1 MQRVCLLLI
10 LGIVRGLAADDGASW
25 PAFRGPTGDGHST
38 ASELPLRWS
47 EDENVRWKTPIHDLG
62 WSSPVVQGGQVWLTT
77 ATEDGHEMFAVC
89 VDLETGRVVH
99 NLKLHEIED
108 PQPLGNTVNCY
119 ASPTPAIEPGRVYI
133 HFGSYGTTCLD
144 TTTARVLWQ
153 RRDLPC
159 NHFRG
164 PGSSPVLFENLLIL
178 TLDGFDEQYLVA
190 LDKGTG
196 KNVWKTHRSFDFGDL
211 DGDLRKA
218 YSTPLLVKVSGEW
231 RMYSCGAR
239 AAYAYEPRSGRELWM
254 LRYRGFSN
262 ASRPVFGAGLVFIN
276 TGFSKADLWAVRPG
290 GSGDVTETHVVWK
303 QTHGIPLKPSPV
315 FVGDRLY
322 FVNDSGIATCLA
334 ATTGEVIWQHRVNG
348 RYSASPIY
356 GAGRIYV
363 FSEEGRTTVLRPGDT
378 FEKLAENDLE
388 EGFMAS
394 PAVAGRALILRTK
407 TQLYRIE
414 E

>member
-1 MQRVCLLLI
+1 
-10 LGIVRGLAADDGASW
+10 
-25 PAFRGPTGDGHST
+25 
-38 ASELPLRWS
+38 
-47 EDENVRWKTPIHDLG
+47 
-62 WSSPVVQGGQVWLTT
+62 
-77 ATEDGHEMFAVC
+77 
-89 VDLETGRVVH
+89 
-99 NLKLHEIED
+99 
-108 PQPLGNTVNCY
+108 
-119 ASPTPAIEPGRVYI
+119 
-133 HFGSYGTTCLD
+133 
-144 TTTARVLWQ
+144 VLWQ

-164 PGSSPVLFENLLIL
+164 PGSSPILFEDLLIL

-190 LDKGTG
+190 LDKRTG
-196 KNVWKTHRSFDFGDL
+196 KKVWRTDRSFDFGDL

-218 YSTPLLVKVSGEW
+218 YSTPLLVEVSGDW
-231 RMYSCGAR
+231 RMYSCGAK
-239 AAYAYEPRSGRELWM
+239 AAYAYEPRTGRELWM

-262 ASRPVFGAGLVFIN
+262 ASRPVFGAGLIFIN

-290 GSGDVTETHVVWK
+290 GTGDITDTHVAWK
-303 QTHGIPLKPSPV
+303 QAHGIPLKPSPV
-315 FVGDRLY
+315 WVGDRLY
-322 FVNDSGIATCLA
+322 LVNDSGIATCLA
-334 ATTGEVIWQHRVNG
+334 AATGEVVWQHRVKG
-348 RYSASPIY
+348 RYSASPLY

-407 TQLYRIE
+407 THLYRIE